1 MDGQVTVD
9 PRTPCLIGVAQ
20 QTWRDADLAPEP
32 LDMWAEVSAAA
43 AADAGV
49 DPGALDS
56 VQVVYTQSWQ
66 YDDAP
71 GRLSERLGASP
82 RHRFYSGIGGTT
94 PQVLVNKTCE
104 SLLAGEYDVALITGA
119 EALATRRKLK
129 KLDQKPQWSFKDP
142 AAPPFPFEDPFHPAE
157 MAHQVWE
164 AWLTFP
170 IWDIARR
177 AKLGIAPDEYRRQQG
192 ELLAPM
198 TEVAAANPY
207 AWFPKARSVDELITA
222 TPENRMVGY
231 PYTKYMVS
239 IMDVDMAAALVLA
252 THGAADALG
261 VPADKRVY
269 VRGWCYAT
277 DPPYVA
283 QHVDMTRSPAME
295 QASRQAL
302 TRAGVGIDDVAY
314 FDLYSCFASSVNFAL
329 DALGVRTDDPRGPFT
344 VTGGL
349 PFAGGA
355 GSDYVTHSVA
365 AMVETLRAHP
375 GHAGL
380 VSGVGMHMQK
390 HAFGV
395 YSTVPGVVRPPDPMP
410 VAQTV
415 PIVDTHTGAVT
426 VASYTAAH
434 GRDGEAEWG
443 LVIGDVPDGGRC
455 YGRVEDRALLAA
467 MESEEWVGRSV
478 ELKATDGNVNLVV
491 G

>member
-1 MDGQVTVD
+1 MSVD
-9 PRTPCLIGVAQ
+9 PRTPCIIGVAQ
-20 QTWRDADLAPEP
+20 QTWRDAELAPEP
-32 LDMWAEVSAAA
+32 LDMWEEVSAAA
-43 AADAGV
+43 AGDAGLT
-49 DPGALDS
+49 DLAALDS

-66 YDDAP
+66 YDDPA
-71 GRLSERLGASP
+71 GRLCERLGATP
-82 RHRFYSGIGGTT
+82 AHRFYSGIGGTT

-104 SLLAGEYDVALITGA
+104 SLLAGEYDLALITGA
-119 EALATRRKLK
+119 EALATRRKLRK
-129 KLDQKPQWSFKDP
+129 TGEKPDWSYRHP
-142 AAPPFPFEDPFHPAE
+142 ESPPFPFEDPFHPAE

-177 AKLGIAPDEYRRQQG
+177 AKLGVAPEAYRRQQG

-207 AWFPKARSVDELITA
+207 AWFPQVRSVDELITA
-222 TPENRMVGY
+222 TSNNRMVGY

-239 IMDVDMAAALVLA
+239 IMDVDMAAALVLT
-252 THGAADALG
+252 THETANDLG
-261 VPADKRVY
+261 VPDDKRVY

-283 QHVDMTRSPAME
+283 EHVDMTRSPAME
-295 QASRQAL
+295 AASREAL
-302 TRAGVGIDDVAY
+302 TRAGVGVDDVAH
-314 FDLYSCFASSVNFAL
+314 FDLYSCFASSVNFAI
-329 DALGVRTDDPRGPFT
+329 DALGVRADDPRGPFT

-355 GSDYVTHSVA
+355 GSDYVTHSIA
-365 AMVETLRAHP
+365 SMVDTLRADP
-375 GHAGL
+375 GAIGL

-395 YSTVPGVVRPPDPMP
+395 YSTTPGDVRPPGP
-410 VAQTV
+410 VPAAERET
-415 PIVDTHTGAVT
+415 IVDTYTGSVT

-443 LVIGDVPDGGRC
+443 LVIGDVPGGGRT
-455 YGRVEDRALLAA
+455 YGRVEDPGMLAA
-467 MESEEWVGRSV
+467 MEAEEWVGRSV
-478 ELKATDGNVNLVV
+478 ELKTGEGNVNLVV